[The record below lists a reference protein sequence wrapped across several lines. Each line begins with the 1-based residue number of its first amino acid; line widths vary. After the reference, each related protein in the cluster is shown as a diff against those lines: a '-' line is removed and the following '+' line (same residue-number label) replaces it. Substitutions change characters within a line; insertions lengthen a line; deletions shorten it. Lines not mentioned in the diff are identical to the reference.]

1 MPRRGKRLAP
11 IMGELGPTLRHFQEL
26 VISDHADLALL
37 AMSPATMDRR
47 LAQDRANLLVRAGRT
62 RNRGRC

>member
-11 IMGELGPTLRHFQEL
+11 IMAELVPTLRRFQEL
-26 VISDHADLALL
+26 VITDDTEMALL